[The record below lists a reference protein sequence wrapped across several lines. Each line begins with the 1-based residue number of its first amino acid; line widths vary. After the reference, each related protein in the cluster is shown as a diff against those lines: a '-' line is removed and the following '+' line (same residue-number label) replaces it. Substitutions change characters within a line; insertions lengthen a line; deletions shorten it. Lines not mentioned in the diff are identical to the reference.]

1 METQV
6 RPRLEQ
12 YEKKACKP
20 KTEKKKNDKG
30 LSKKAERQLR
40 RMKRKLREVRRSA
53 DARMDAFDAHCRHL
67 DDELT
72 ELRKVNRRRDIRDGL
87 NRKLTRLAAEREGAH
102 RE

>member
-1 METQV
+1 MKEQI

-12 YEKKACKP
+12 YEKKAHKP
-20 KTEKKKNDKG
+20 TVEKKNEDKG

-53 DARMDAFDAHCRHL
+53 DGRMDALDARCRHL

-72 ELRKVNRRRDIRDGL
+72 ELHKENRRRDIRDGL
-87 NRKLTRLAAEREGAH
+87 NRKLNRLAAEREGGH